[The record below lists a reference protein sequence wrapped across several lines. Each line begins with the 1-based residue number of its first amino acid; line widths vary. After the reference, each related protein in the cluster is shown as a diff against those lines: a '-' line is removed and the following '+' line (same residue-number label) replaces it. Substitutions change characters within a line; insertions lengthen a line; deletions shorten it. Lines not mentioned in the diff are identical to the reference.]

1 MAQTNDKAAGTGGLG
16 KEFRRALLETIP
28 CALFIF
34 NLRGRIIY
42 WNRSAEELTGYTAGE
57 MLGQTCEP
65 LPITEAQDG
74 DREVVAAVCAAGQGE
89 DASAVECEVRH
100 KAGRAVPVVR
110 RTKPVLSRS
119 GEQLG
124 VVVALVDVTAIKCAR
139 GEIRR
144 LTAEVAR
151 SGRFGDLVGSSE
163 SMQRLYEA
171 IELVAETDAGVVIE
185 GETGTGKELVAR
197 MIHARGPRRDE
208 PMLAVNC
215 GALAE
220 TLLDAE
226 LFGHVAGAFT
236 GAVADR
242 AGRFEEA
249 DGGTLLLDEVAEL
262 SPASQVKLLRVLQ
275 EGQIVRVG
283 ESKPRNVNV
292 RIIAATHRDLLELAR
307 AGGFREDLY
316 YRLRVVGL
324 HVPALRQRR
333 EDIPD
338 LVAHFIDRF
347 NRKYG
352 RSVQACSAEAME
364 ILTEHDWPGNVR
376 QLEHALEHAF
386 VVTARDAETLA
397 AGALPP
403 ELTGGVSAMSRP
415 AEAKAG
421 AQAAPSPKRDR
432 AASPQQQTQDAL
444 AALARSGGNKA
455 AAARELGLTR
465 AGLYKRLRRLGIEA

>member
-1 MAQTNDKAAGTGGLG
+1 MAQMNDRSAGTGGLG

-28 CALFIF
+28 CAVFIF
-34 NLRGRIIY
+34 NAQGRIIY
-42 WNRSAEELTGYTAGE
+42 WNRSAEELTGYAAAE

-65 LPITEAQDG
+65 LRIHEAEDG
-74 DREVVAAVCAAGQGE
+74 DREVVAAVCAARQAGG
-89 DASAVECEVRH
+89 ASAVECEVRH
-100 KAGRAVPVVR
+100 KTGRAVPVVR
-110 RTKPVLSRS
+110 RTKPVVGGS
-119 GEQLG
+119 GEQIG
-124 VVVALVDVTAIKCAR
+124 VVVALVDVTAIKLAR

-151 SGRFGDLVGSSE
+151 SGRFGGLVGSSE
-163 SMQRLYEA
+163 PMRRLYEA

-197 MIHARGPRRDE
+197 LIHARGPRRDK

-226 LFGHVAGAFT
+226 LFGHVTGAFT

-275 EGQIVRVG
+275 EGQVVRVG
-283 ESKPRNVNV
+283 ESRPRDVSV

-307 AGGFREDLY
+307 LGEFREDLY

-324 HVPALRQRR
+324 RVPALRQRR

-352 RSVQACSAEAME
+352 RGVQACSAEAME
-364 ILTEHDWPGNVR
+364 ILTGHDWPGNVR

-403 ELTGGVSAMSRP
+403 ELAGGEAPTSPP
-415 AEAKAG
+415 AGAATG
-421 AQAAPSPKRDR
+421 AQAAPLPKRDR
-432 AASPQQQTQDAL
+432 TASPDQQRQEAL
-444 AALARSGGNKA
+444 AALDRSGGNKA
-455 AAARELGLTR
+455 AAARALGLTR

>member
-1 MAQTNDKAAGTGGLG
+1 MDQIDDSLAGMGGLG
-16 KEFRRALLETIP
+16 EEFRGALMEAIP
-28 CALFIF
+28 CAVFIF
-34 NLRGRIIY
+34 NSNGRILF
-42 WNRSAEELTGYTAGE
+42 WNRSAEELTGYAAAE

-65 LPITEAQDG
+65 LRIHEAQDG
-74 DREVVAAVCAAGQGE
+74 DREVVAAVCAARHSG
-89 DASAVECEVRH
+89 DSSAVECEVRH
-100 KAGRAVPVVR
+100 KTGQAVSVVR
-110 RTKPVLSRS
+110 RTKPVLSVS
-119 GEQLG
+119 GEQIG
-124 VVVALVDVTAIKCAR
+124 VVVALVDVTAIKQAR

-151 SGRFGDLVGSSE
+151 SGRFGGLVGSSE
-163 SMQRLYEA
+163 PMRQLYEA

-197 MIHARGPRRDE
+197 LIHGRGPRRDK

-226 LFGHVAGAFT
+226 LFGHVKGAFT

-262 SPASQVKLLRVLQ
+262 SQASQVKLLRVLQ
-275 EGQIVRVG
+275 EGQVVRVG
-283 ESKPRNVNV
+283 ESRPRDVNV
-292 RIIAATHRDLLELAR
+292 RIIAATHRDLRALVR
-307 AGGFREDLY
+307 AGEFREDLY

-324 HVPALRQRR
+324 RVPALRERR

-338 LVAHFIDRF
+338 LVSHFIERF
-347 NRKYG
+347 NHKYA
-352 RSVQACSAEAME
+352 RAVEACSAEAMAV
-364 ILTEHDWPGNVR
+364 LTRHDWSGNVR

-386 VVTARDAETLA
+386 VVTARDAEVLL
-397 AGALPP
+397 AGALPS
-403 ELTGGVSAMSRP
+403 ELTGGDSGIVPS
-415 AEAKAG
+415 AKASDG
-421 AQAAPSPKRDR
+421 SSSAGSRKRERD
-432 AASPQQQTQDAL
+432 ASPQQQRQATL
-444 AALARSGGNKA
+444 VALARSGGNKA

-465 AGLYKRLRRLGIEA
+465 AGLYKRLARFGIEA